1 MRRSSDGVMM
11 ALGVCVV
18 LAGCSPVNR
27 EQLSKDVLKD
37 DPEFSSVLEK
47 YRHLAGRIE
56 TEERKLALKKTT
68 VEQSIAQLRR
78 DLAVTAANVKIR
90 TAEIKKGMEPEQT
103 TLSSALAR
111 AAEELRAK
119 QLQRATLGRQIA
131 QLRKAAKAA
140 ENVWTDRDRAKNDA
154 QINELLRDAAR
165 VDQEIATMKA
175 HIRLIKE
182 KLLLIRF

>member
-1 MRRSSDGVMM
+1 M
-11 ALGVCVV
+11 ALGVCVI
-18 LAGCSPVNR
+18 LAGCSPVDR

-68 VEQSIAQLRR
+68 VEQNIAQLRR
-78 DLAVTAANVKIR
+78 DLAVTAATVKIR
-90 TAEIKKGMEPEQT
+90 TAEIKKGMEPEQK
-103 TLSSALAR
+103 TLSKTLAR

-119 QLQRATLGRQIA
+119 QLQRATLGRQIT

-140 ENVWTDRDRAKNDA
+140 EKVWTEQDRAKSDA